1 MPRPARNR
9 TLQAKRSS
17 RTLRATAALDA
28 PIVRDTHEPRP
39 GTGQP
44 PMSPLP
50 TDVARQSQREM
61 DRLRRLPAGAPEAG
75 QIRAYLH
82 WLWGMPWESLVSEEA
97 DLPHVESVLEHEHLG
112 MRKAKERIVEYL
124 AVRRLKPD
132 LPGPALCLVGP
143 PGTGKSSIGA
153 TVARAL
159 ARPFA
164 RISVSGTSDAA
175 ELIGEARTAP
185 GAQPGKIVRALR
197 EAGARNPVL
206 MIDGIDRLAGEGG
219 HGVAEV
225 LLELL
230 DPESSSHFTDHYLGL
245 SMDLSHAILV
255 LCANHLEQVP
265 DALQERIEVIEVPG
279 YSEDEKIEI
288 AERFLVPRQLSEHG
302 LAPRDL
308 VIQDEALRAI
318 IRHWTLE
325 AGVRGF
331 VRQLATVCRKVAR
344 ARAMGETRRHHV
356 TVPKLEGYLGSRLYQ
371 PEMAGKDDEVGVA
384 MGLAW
389 TAAGGEILVVEALR
403 MPGSGRVTLTGQLG
417 EVMKESVQA
426 AHSYV
431 RSRADDL
438 EIEAEAFSTS
448 DIHIHFPAG
457 GVPKDGPSAGMT
469 VGLVIASVLSDRPVR
484 HDVAV
489 TGEVSLRGKVL
500 VVGGMREK
508 ALAAYRAGIRTLVF
522 PAANVKDLDDIPAD
536 VRERLELVPV
546 ETMDQVF
553 DLALSRV
560 IVPQRAGSHFV
571 IPGEEP
577 SGPEEV
583 ADLTATG
590 RRRII
595 VGPDEDE

>member
-1 MPRPARNR
+1 
-9 TLQAKRSS
+9 
-17 RTLRATAALDA
+17 
-28 PIVRDTHEPRP
+28 
-39 GTGQP
+39 
-44 PMSPLP
+44 
-50 TDVARQSQREM
+50 
-61 DRLRRLPAGAPEAG
+61 
-75 QIRAYLH
+75 
-82 WLWGMPWESLVSEEA
+82 
-97 DLPHVESVLEHEHLG
+97 
-112 MRKAKERIVEYL
+112 
-124 AVRRLKPD
+124 
-132 LPGPALCLVGP
+132 
-143 PGTGKSSIGA
+143 
-153 TVARAL
+153 
-159 ARPFA
+159 
-164 RISVSGTSDAA
+164 
-175 ELIGEARTAP
+175 
-185 GAQPGKIVRALR
+185 
-197 EAGARNPVL
+197 
-206 MIDGIDRLAGEGG
+206 
-219 HGVAEV
+219 
-225 LLELL
+225 
-230 DPESSSHFTDHYLGL
+230 
-245 SMDLSHAILV
+245 
-255 LCANHLEQVP
+255 
-265 DALQERIEVIEVPG
+265 VIEVPG
-279 YSEDEKIEI
+279 YSEDEKMEI

-302 LAPRDL
+302 LGPRDL
-308 VIQDEALRAI
+308 VIQDESLRAI

-344 ARAMGETRRHHV
+344 ARAMGETRRHLV

-384 MGLAW
+384 IGLAW

-438 EIEAEAFSTS
+438 EIEAEAFSSS

-560 IVPQRAGSHFV
+560 IVPQRAGSAFV

-577 SGPEEV
+577 TGPETV